1 MITARALRILRWSQ
15 ALGWRATLRNLAAIT
30 FSSGDRL
37 LALPGLAR
45 KIRVR
50 ANDSDLV
57 MFEQVFAGGDYDFDL
72 GFEPATIIDAGAN
85 AGYATLYFHRRF
97 PAAQILAV
105 EPDPATYETLV
116 QNTVGISQV
125 RTVCGGLWSG
135 RQALA
140 IADPDA
146 PKCMI
151 SLKPAE
157 SPGGKNIEGYGV
169 TDLMQMAGAA
179 TIDVLKIDIEGGE
192 LDVFT
197 ANAAEWL
204 PKVRVIL
211 IELHDRVRPGCAAA
225 FYSAI
230 RGMRFSQ
237 WQRGD
242 VLAIINEDFR
252 AR

>member
-15 ALGWRATLRNLAAIT
+15 ALGWRATLRNLAAIA
-30 FSSGDRL
+30 FSRGERL
-37 LALPGLAR
+37 LAVPGLAG

-57 MFEQVFAGGDYDFDL
+57 MFEQVFAGGDYEFDL

-85 AGYATLYFHRRF
+85 AGYATLFFHRRY
-97 PAAQILAV
+97 PAAQIIAV
-105 EPDPATYETLV
+105 EPDPATYGTLV
-116 QNTVGISQV
+116 QNTVGIAQV

-140 IADPDA
+140 IVNPAA

-157 SPGGKNIEGYGV
+157 SPGEKGIEGYGV
-169 TDLMQMAGAA
+169 TDLMQMAGAT

-192 LDVFT
+192 LEVFT

-204 PKVRVIL
+204 PKVRVL
-211 IELHDRVRPGCAAA
+211 MVELHDRVRPGCAEA

-230 RGMRFSQ
+230 RGMHFSQ

-242 VLAIINEDFR
+242 VLAIINKDFR